1 MEGIREKYK
10 ITKNGVDDY
19 TLEYGEKKFD
29 FHTDLKMMSKIQGA
43 TKTARLKMIND
54 ATKEGISLKEYTK
67 EIKKDGKT
75 YYDNT
80 NKEELEKI
88 YIDDEISNVFNEI
101 CKENFNQDL
110 MTLIQDI
117 GLDDNE
123 IEKFSQELSEALL
136 GKTPRGK

>member
-1 MEGIREKYK
+1 MEKYK

-19 TLEYGEKKFD
+19 TLEYKEKKFD

-136 GKTPRGK
+136 GKTPSRK

>member
-1 MEGIREKYK
+1 MEKYK
-10 ITKNGVDDY
+10 ITKNGVDNY

>member
-1 MEGIREKYK
+1 MEKYK
-10 ITKNGVDDY
+10 ITKNGIDDY
-19 TLEYGEKKFD
+19 TLEYKDKKFD

-136 GKTPRGK
+136 GKTPSRK

>member
-1 MEGIREKYK
+1 MEKYK

-19 TLEYGEKKFD
+19 TLEYKDKKFD

-136 GKTPRGK
+136 GKTPSRK

>member
-1 MEGIREKYK
+1 MSKYK

-19 TLEYGEKKFD
+19 TLEYKDKKFD
-29 FHTDLKMMSKIQGA
+29 FHADLKMMSKIQGA

-136 GKTPRGK
+136 GKTPSRK

>member
-1 MEGIREKYK
+1 MEKYK
-10 ITKNGVDDY
+10 ITKNGVDNY
-19 TLEYGEKKFD
+19 TLEYKEKKFD

-136 GKTPRGK
+136 GKTPSRK

>member
-1 MEGIREKYK
+1 MEKYK

-136 GKTPRGK
+136 GKTPSRK

>member
-1 MEGIREKYK
+1 MEKYK

-19 TLEYGEKKFD
+19 TLEYKGKKFD

-136 GKTPRGK
+136 GKTPSRK

>member
-1 MEGIREKYK
+1 MEKYK

-19 TLEYGEKKFD
+19 TLEYKEKKFD

>member
-1 MEGIREKYK
+1 MEKYK

-123 IEKFSQELSEALL
+123 IEKFSQELGEALL
-136 GKTPRGK
+136 GKTPSRK

>member
-1 MEGIREKYK
+1 MEKYK

-19 TLEYGEKKFD
+19 TLEYKDKKID
-29 FHTDLKMMSKIQGA
+29 FKTEVGIMAKMQGA
-43 TKTARLKMIND
+43 TKIARKKMINE

-80 NKEELEKI
+80 NKTELENL
-88 YIDDEISNVFNEI
+88 YINDEVSKVFDEICQKKFNLGLL
-101 CKENFNQDL
+101 D
-110 MTLIQDI
+110 LIQDI
-117 GLDDNE
+117 DLSDDE
-123 IEKFSQELSEALL
+123 IEKFSQELTEALM